1 MEKILAVMIMLISI
15 ILSVAIADDSAF
27 EKSIQAT
34 LEKAGM
40 SGISTNVKVI
50 NSQPTSIKGIKIVS
64 LRQPDGFQLPAL
76 ISDDGKTIIGVSEL
90 LISSDENFKNT
101 LKKVYEDTT
110 KYNEGIRETN
120 VLSIFKKYVGEVIR
134 LSGKN
139 SKKTTYMVVDPTCQY
154 CHAEIQK
161 LEDTLEK
168 SNVELLVVGAL
179 GIAATNK
186 AASFYQD
193 YTNLKDKKSQKA
205 TITLLKRVFDKSF
218 KVKENIDTSKIS
230 TIGRE
235 LFQAGVNAVPYII
248 EK

>member
-1 MEKILAVMIMLISI
+1 MEKILAVMTMLISTM
-15 ILSVAIADDSAF
+15 LSVAIADDSAF

-40 SGISTNVKVI
+40 SGINADVKVI
-50 NSQPTSIKGIKIVS
+50 DSQPTSIKGIKIVS

-110 KYNEGIRETN
+110 KYNESIRETN
-120 VLSIFKKYVGEVIR
+120 VLGIFKKYVGETIR

-139 SKKTTYMVVDPTCQY
+139 SKKTTYMVVDPNCPY
-154 CHAEIQK
+154 CHTEIQK

-179 GIAATNK
+179 GMASTNK

-193 YTNLKDKKSQKA
+193 YANLKDKKSQKN
-205 TITLLKRVFDKSF
+205 TIALLKKVFEKSF
-218 KVKENIDTSKIS
+218 KAKENVDTSKIS

-235 LFQAGVNAVPYII
+235 LFQAGVNAVPFII